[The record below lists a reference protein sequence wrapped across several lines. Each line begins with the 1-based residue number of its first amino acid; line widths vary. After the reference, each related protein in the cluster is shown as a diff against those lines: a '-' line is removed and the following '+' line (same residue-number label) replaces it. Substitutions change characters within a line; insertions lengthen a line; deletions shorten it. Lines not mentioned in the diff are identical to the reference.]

1 MEIVL
6 GFFGIVIAIVIIFYF
21 MDSIEEMIWKVN
33 WGTFLK
39 YFIFGGVG
47 LAIIFSFTAEGV
59 LVVVGF
65 YFILLIGALVV
76 GKFNNKNN

>member
-6 GFFGIVIAIVIIFYF
+6 GFFGIVIAIVIIFYI
-21 MDSIEEMIWKVN
+21 MDSIEEMIGKVN

-47 LAIIFSFTAEGV
+47 LAIIFSFTS
-59 LVVVGF
+59 
-65 YFILLIGALVV
+65 
-76 GKFNNKNN
+76 